1 MLGPVSSHAAAE
13 TRQVIAS
20 LGNQPTAA
28 GHSGN
33 HPPDLETLRAP
44 PARLHQI
51 LIQGNLCDLDEHR
64 LRFYNG
70 EFGGWELDFFMVDD
84 MGHVAM
90 FSHAG
95 WGPIARTVVDRY
107 EQAFKVNDAVDELP
121 AVTKVAEAPP
131 EAGDWSD
138 WLNRVERGL
147 FTYDW
152 WNTYGPYRRVA
163 RPLVPVLIDAVPS
176 LLAHGDLPVV
186 SRRLHAR

>member
-1 MLGPVSSHAAAE
+1 V
-13 TRQVIAS
+13 
-20 LGNQPTAA
+20 
-28 GHSGN
+28 
-33 HPPDLETLRAP
+33 
-44 PARLHQI
+44 
-51 LIQGNLCDLDEHR
+51 DEDR
-64 LRFYNG
+64 LRFFNG
-70 EFGGWELDFFMVDD
+70 EFGGWEFDFFIVDD

-95 WGPIARTVVDRY
+95 WGPIPRTVVDRY

-152 WNTYGPYRRVA
+152 WNTYGPYRRVE

-176 LLAHGDLPVV
+176 LLVHGDLPVV
-186 SRRLHAR
+186 RADFTRDDVIDLASLGVDVVEYPRHPR